1 MFIECRKALKNCL
14 VQCGATSNIYTS
26 QKRLRA
32 CNESRVFA
40 VLTESDGLAKNKSKR
55 IYIDSS
61 GKHKRR
67 KKFDRDLTFSIV
79 IGEYSMEKVE
89 EIYDQFLENIPD
101 GIYVKGNYVEI
112 EPTAADW
119 IDDEDTIIRA
129 KCAVQIKVV
138 CKGSV
143 YKDTDFA
150 KVNDIEITVN
160 KKEVQ
165 DGKEGN
171 TESGESML

>member
-1 MFIECRKALKNCL
+1 MFIECRDALKDCL
-14 VQCGATSNIYTS
+14 KQCGATGNMHTS
-26 QKRLRA
+26 RKKLKGS
-32 CNESRVFA
+32 NESRVFA
-40 VLTESDGLAKNKSKR
+40 ILFEDDGLAKNKGKR
-55 IYIDSS
+55 IYIDAD

-79 IGEYSMEKVE
+79 IGEYDIEKVQ
-89 EIYDQFLENIPD
+89 EIYDKFLENIPD

-119 IDDEDTIIRA
+119 MDDEDTIIRA

-138 CKGSV
+138 CKGGV

-150 KVNDIEITVN
+150 KADNVGITVN
-160 KKEVQ
+160 RKGIGDAEERNREPEPRQ
-165 DGKEGN
+165 
-171 TESGESML
+171 